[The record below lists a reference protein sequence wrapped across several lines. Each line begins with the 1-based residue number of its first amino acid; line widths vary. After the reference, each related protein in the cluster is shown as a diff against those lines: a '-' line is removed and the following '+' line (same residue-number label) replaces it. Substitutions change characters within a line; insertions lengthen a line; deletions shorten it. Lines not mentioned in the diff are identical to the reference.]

1 MAEEEEARDAL
12 QSKRLT
18 VSKPESNKNYYYTVL
33 YCTVLFNKES
43 GKCALFYHHNSFG
56 FLGRVSSFVLSSLQ
70 YSSDLIL
77 ILCTYM
83 VN

>member
-33 YCTVLFNKES
+33 YCTVLYCSMRNLANVHCFIVIIALAFWGES
-43 GKCALFYHHNSFG
+43 QFC
-56 FLGRVSSFVLSSLQ
+56 FVILTVFIRS
-70 YSSDLIL
+70 YSHCVRIW
-77 ILCTYM
+77 
-83 VN
+83 